1 MSGLFAAILL
11 RRAGWEVDIHER
23 VDVGL
28 IGRGAG
34 IVTHAEMRAVLRAAG
49 CDPSADFGVEITMR
63 RTLDRSGALAGEYVC
78 PQTSTSWDRVFRM
91 LRQKFPDAH
100 YHIGKELQ
108 RIEQAG
114 DRVVAHFADGT
125 AAEGDLLVAADGF
138 RSNVRADVLP
148 EVKPAYA
155 GYIGWRGLVDES
167 ALPPAVHVDVFEAM
181 VFGLPPNEQFI
192 SYPVAGRDND
202 LRPGHRRCNF
212 VWYRP
217 ADEATELRRLLT
229 DASGRFHALGIP
241 PPLVREEVI
250 ASLREASRTLLA
262 PQLDAV
268 VSLTPQPFLQ
278 PIFDVETTRMT
289 VGRVAIIGDAA
300 YLARPHVAAGV
311 TKAAEDAMALANA
324 LRAHGDV
331 AAALAAFERERIPA
345 NQRIMQRGRDLGG
358 YLQPHLLAPA
368 ALAMA
373 ERHHTPE
380 AIMSE
385 IAVLDF

>member
-11 RRAGWEVDIHER
+11 RRAGWEADVYER

-34 IVTHAEMRAVLRAAG
+34 IVTHEEMRAVLRAAG
-49 CDPSADFGVEITMR
+49 CDPSKDLGVDVTMR
-63 RTLDRSGALAGEYVC
+63 RTLDRSGAVAGDFVC
-78 PQTSTSWDRVFRM
+78 PQTLTSWDRVFRM
-91 LRQKFPDAH
+91 LRQEFPDER

-108 RIEQAG
+108 RVEQRG
-114 DRVVAHFADGT
+114 DRVIAHFADGT
-125 AAEGDLLVAADGF
+125 SAEGDLMIGADGF
-138 RSNVRADVLP
+138 RSNVRAEVLP

-155 GYIGWRGLVDES
+155 GYIAWRGLVDEDVIP
-167 ALPPAVHVDVFEAM
+167 ALVHADIFDAM

-229 DASGRFHALGIP
+229 DASGTFHALGIP
-241 PPLVREEVI
+241 PPLVRAEVI
-250 ASLREASRTLLA
+250 ASLREDSRTLLA

-278 PIFDVETTRMT
+278 PIFDVETTRMAA
-289 VGRVAIIGDAA
+289 GRVAIIGDAA
-300 YLARPHVAAGV
+300 FLARPHVAAGV

-324 LRAHGDV
+324 LRAHDDV

-345 NQRIMQRGRDLGG
+345 NRRIMQRGRELGG

-368 ALAMA
+368 ALAQA

>member
-1 MSGLFAAILL
+1 
-11 RRAGWEVDIHER
+11 
-23 VDVGL
+23 
-28 IGRGAG
+28 
-34 IVTHAEMRAVLRAAG
+34 
-49 CDPSADFGVEITMR
+49 
-63 RTLDRSGALAGEYVC
+63 
-78 PQTSTSWDRVFRM
+78 
-91 LRQKFPDAH
+91 
-100 YHIGKELQ
+100 
-108 RIEQAG
+108 
-114 DRVVAHFADGT
+114 
-125 AAEGDLLVAADGF
+125 
-138 RSNVRADVLP
+138 
-148 EVKPAYA
+148 
-155 GYIGWRGLVDES
+155 
-167 ALPPAVHVDVFEAM
+167 M

-241 PPLVREEVI
+241 PPLVREDVI

-278 PIFDVETTRMT
+278 PIFDVDTTRMV

-345 NQRIMQRGRDLGG
+345 NRRIMQRGRDLGG

-368 ALAMA
+368 ALAAA
-373 ERHHTPE
+373 ELHHTPQ